1 MTTRPDLTETLDRK
15 ITIGARRETVF
26 RYFTDSDR
34 FAKWWGA
41 GSHVDPRPGGA
52 VFIHYPNGV
61 VANGEVIE
69 IEPPRRFVFT
79 YTTPGQSLAEASIV
93 TITLDE
99 VEQGTALN
107 LHHAFSSAKIRDH
120 FVQGWRH
127 QLALFSKTVAEE
139 VHSTVADKVDAYLRA
154 WGEPDGKVRRSL
166 LESCATP
173 GLVFRDAF
181 SATDGME
188 EMLANL
194 EAVQVFMPGMTLQ
207 RAGEVRMSHGTAIA
221 DWTASAADG
230 SPRGKGSNVYDL
242 SPDGLIS
249 RVVGFWGA

>member
-15 ITIGARRETVF
+15 ISIGARRETVF

-34 FAKWWGA
+34 FARWWGK

-52 VFIHYPNGV
+52 VFINYPNGII
-61 VANGEVIE
+61 ANGEVVE
-69 IEPPRRFVFT
+69 IEPPRKIAFT
-79 YTTPGQSLAEASIV
+79 YATPGQGSSDASLV

-99 VEQGTALN
+99 VEEGTVLN

-127 QLALFSKTVAEE
+127 QLALFSKTVSEE
-139 VHSTVADKVDAYLRA
+139 VNAQASERVDAYLRA
-154 WGEPDGKVRRSL
+154 WGEPDGKLRQSL

-173 GLVFRDAF
+173 GVVFRDAF
-181 SATDGME
+181 SATDGLT

-194 EAVQVFMPGMTLQ
+194 EAVQVFMPGMTLR
-207 RAGEVRMSHGTAIA
+207 RAGDIRLSHGTAIA

-230 SPRGKGSNVYDL
+230 SPRGKGTNVYDL

-249 RVVGFWGA
+249 RVVGFWG